1 MKSQMIRV
9 RRRSWTA
16 LLATLM
22 LAISVSA
29 CGSAG
34 GNDKDGEAGE
44 VAANPTM
51 EELAPKARQ
60 EGAVIS
66 IGMADTWTNF
76 KDTWDQMK
84 EKYGLKHSDT
94 DMSSAEEIAKFAAEK
109 NNPTSDIGD
118 VGIAVAPTAVE
129 KGVTQPYKTEFW
141 DEIPDWAKDKD
152 GHWIV
157 GYTGTMSI
165 MCNKSLVAKCPKTWS
180 DMLEGDYQVNPG
192 DVTRASQAQ
201 HAVLAAAFAFG
212 GDESNIQPGLDF
224 FKRMAEQGKL
234 SKVDT
239 NIANIEKGEI
249 KVAILWDFNA
259 LSYRQEFGNPDNYEV
274 NIPTEG
280 SVVSGYATIIN
291 KWAPHPNAAKLARA
305 YILSDQGQ
313 INLAKG
319 FARPIRSSVQIPAE
333 IEAKLIPSEQYAN
346 AKVHNINDFKAWENT
361 TKELGMQWQEQV
373 TAIIR

>member
-1 MKSQMIRV
+1 MVVII
-9 RRRSWTA
+9 
-16 LLATLM
+16 LAVIL
-22 LAISVSA
+22 VSA
-29 CGSAG
+29 CGNSNNINNNGEDSAG
-34 GNDKDGEAGE
+34 SE
-44 VAANPTM
+44 NPTM
-51 EELAPKARQ
+51 EELAPKAME

-84 EKYGLKHSDT
+84 EKYGLEHSDT
-94 DMSSAEEIAKFAAEK
+94 DMSSAEEIAKFEAEK

-118 VGIAVAPTAVE
+118 VGIAVAPTAVQ

-157 GYTGTMSI
+157 GYTGTMLF
-165 MCNKSLVAKCPKTWS
+165 MCNNSLVSNCPKTWA
-180 DMLEGDYQVNPG
+180 DLETGDYQVNLG

-201 HAVLAAAFAFG
+201 HTVLAAAFAFG
-212 GDESNIQPGLDF
+212 GDETNIQPGLDF
-224 FKRMAEQGKL
+224 FKRLAEAGKI

-239 NIANIEKGEI
+239 NIANIQKGEI

-274 NIPTEG
+274 NIPLEG
-280 SVVSGYATIIN
+280 SVISGYATIIN

-319 FARPIRSSVQIPAE
+319 FARPIRSSVKIPAE
-333 IEAKLIPSEQYAN
+333 VEAKLIPTEQYEK
-346 AKVHNINDFKAWENT
+346 AKVHNISDFKAWENT
-361 TKELGMQWQEQV
+361 TKELGMQWLEQV
-373 TAIIR
+373 NAKIR